1 VGGGLRAAVLDA
13 IPVSRRPRRRIPKTA
28 KMILYASLQS
38 SRGPR
43 TLSCDA
49 QAAELVRVA
58 ALPCTR
64 EHRKINFHQKNTYDL
79 EDFFSCFCRT
89 EPNALFLQ
97 GNITFER
104 TKFSQFWLQN
114 GQTPLLAQ
122 GGPVGSNVVRIW
134 LNLDQIWSQLGE
146 IGTQWGPIYIYK
158 LPINRLSGRY
168 VIYTDVC
175 TQTYLYLS
183 LSIYT
188 SL

>member
-1 VGGGLRAAVLDA
+1 MLSHLLGGLGWAHVISGGHHFQNDA
-13 IPVSRRPRRRIPKTA
+13 HV
-28 KMILYASLQS
+28 ILFLMVRTSLFWCVGFC
-38 SRGPR
+38 R
-43 TLSCDA
+43 DA
-49 QAAELVRVA
+49 QAAELVSVA

-97 GNITFER
+97 WNITFER

-122 GGPVGSNVVRIW
+122 EGPVGSNVVRIW

-158 LPINRLSGRY
+158 LPINRPSGRY
-168 VIYTDVC
+168 VKRRNIE
-175 TQTYLYLS
+175 
-183 LSIYT
+183 
-188 SL
+188 